1 MDYDL
6 LQVVV
11 LPEGLIV
18 YLSSLLKRTLKRGRV
33 FWDMLLGLWDLSA
46 RSGI

>member
-6 LQVVV
+6 LQVEV

-18 YLSSLLKRTLKRGRV
+18 HLSSFLKRSLKRGRF
-33 FWDMLLGLWDLSA
+33 FWDTLLGLWDLSA
-46 RSGI
+46 GSGI